1 MTRSNYIIVFLY
13 LVLICFLEINFF
25 LNNISGIDQIR
36 HLAWV
41 HLLRDADH
49 FLPKNFFYNY
59 KLIFGDN
66 NGFVFELLRYSY
78 KDVGHTLNII
88 PILITYF
95 FSFIFG
101 LGPNLLK
108 IVSII
113 FSNLSVYLSL
123 LICFKLCN
131 LNINK
136 NKVFTILFF
145 LLFSVNHIYLFSSLG
160 VHNISLFFF
169 LLVIFYFISN
179 KSFEDYYKNLILS
192 FLIGI
197 ACYSHKINA
206 LILPLGIFFYLI
218 FSQENFSVKKR
229 SILFLCFNLAIILFP
244 VSILLMF
251 SDNTI
256 SDNIYYAEFNNDFRE
271 NILNSFKW
279 FKIILKNIGII
290 NFLIFLFG
298 FTYFIF
304 LSKNEKIKKINSL
317 IFLHLL
323 FSIFLNGFLNYE
335 IRTTLYL
342 TFMSLIISFCFIN
355 KLINKNHKFKNIF
368 FFFLLI
374 SFVQQL
380 TYVVNKDT
388 IKKYRPDFYNL
399 YFYNLNNTKLS
410 SVKNII
416 KDIDKIVDKNKIIFY
431 TNLSEDIFNI
441 YSEKIIK
448 EIKFKN
454 LKPVKNLIYYQEN
467 NKLDTYLNKINYTKI
482 IPNSMYLFSIIEE
495 SKEDIVFNFNKLN
508 KYKLFENECRITQKP
523 ILEKKIYISGQRKIV
538 LNKINCIVS

>member
-1 MTRSNYIIVFLY
+1 MTRYNYIIVFLY
-13 LVLICFLEINFF
+13 LILISFLEANFF

-78 KDVGHTLNII
+78 KDVGHILNLI

-101 LGPNLLK
+101 LSPNLLK

-113 FSNLSVYLSL
+113 FSNLSVFLSL

-136 NKVFTILFF
+136 NKIFTILFF

-160 VHNISLFFF
+160 IHNISLFFF

-179 KSFEDYYKNLILS
+179 KSFEAYHKNLILS

-206 LILPLGIFFYLI
+206 LILPLGIFFYLF
-218 FSQENFSVKKR
+218 FSKENFSVKKS
-229 SILFLCFNLAIILFP
+229 SITFLCFNLLIILLP

-256 SDNIYYAEFNNDFRE
+256 SDNIYYADLNYNIKE
-271 NILNSFKW
+271 NILNSIKW

-298 FTYFIF
+298 LVYFNF
-304 LSKNEKIKKINSL
+304 FKKNEQIKKINLL

-323 FSIFLNGFLNYE
+323 FSIFLNGFLDYE
-335 IRTTLYL
+335 MRTTLYL
-342 TFMSLIISFCFIN
+342 TFISLIISFCFIN
-355 KLINKNHKFKNIF
+355 ELINKNYKFKNIF
-368 FFFLLI
+368 FFLLI
-374 SFVQQL
+374 ISFIQQFS
-380 TYVVNKDT
+380 YVVSKNS
-388 IKKYRPDFYNL
+388 IKKNRPDFYNF
-399 YFYNLNNTKLS
+399 YFYNLNDTELP
-410 SVKNII
+410 SVKKIVEN
-416 KDIDKIVDKNKIIFY
+416 IDKIVGNNKIIFY

-441 YSEKIIK
+441 YSENIVK

-467 NKLDTYLNKINYTKI
+467 NKLDSYLDKINYSKI
-482 IPNSMYLFSIIEE
+482 IPDSIYLFSIIEE
-495 SKEDIVFNFNKLN
+495 NKEEIIFNFNKLN
-508 KYKLFENECRITQKP
+508 KYKLFENQCLIVKEN
-523 ILEKKIYISGQRKIV
+523 ILEEKIFISGQRKII
-538 LNKINCIVS
+538 LNKINCRA